1 MRILRPFILFLS
13 FTLLSLPALSL
24 AVLADDASPVKV
36 KLQATI
42 VQGAKALKDDIK
54 WSIAPLSKD
63 GTAAQEMVKAAPEV
77 QLLPGR
83 YKVTATLDFAVVSR
97 DITVAGADKF
107 ELVFDAGWAR
117 FQMIPNRKAK
127 PIEENVQWTIYRFTK
142 GKVDERSKLTE
153 MMAPSPQLA
162 LPKGWY
168 TVRARYQGI
177 VSEMVAEVKA
187 GTLYKYTVVAY
198 AGKATFA
205 AVDEKGKAVKK
216 DVVWSIER
224 VPNKTNGGK
233 RVPVTT
239 DRTASPSMLLGEGK
253 YVVIAKAGDL
263 VGEAPFDIQA
273 TRDKKVTVK
282 LKPVE
287 TANSGS

>member
-1 MRILRPFILFLS
+1 
-13 FTLLSLPALSL
+13 LLALPAVNSG
-24 AVLADDASPVKV
+24 ALADDAVKV
-36 KLQATI
+36 KLQAAI

-63 GTAAQEMVKAAPEV
+63 GTAAQEVTKASPEV
-77 QLLPGR
+77 QLVPGKYR
-83 YKVTATLDFAVVSR
+83 VTAVLGFATVSR
-97 DITVAGADKF
+97 DITVTGAGKQ

-117 FQMIPNRKAK
+117 FQMIPSQKAK
-127 PIEENVQWTIYRFTK
+127 PIEDKVHWTIYRFTK
-142 GKVDERSKLTE
+142 GGVDERAKLTE
-153 MMAPSPQLA
+153 MDAPSPQLA

-205 AVDEKGKAVKK
+205 AVDDKGKTVKK
-216 DVVWSIER
+216 GAVWTIER
-224 VPNKTNGGK
+224 VAKSKDGK

-239 DRTASPSMLLGEGK
+239 DSTASPSMLLGEGK
-253 YVVIAKAGDL
+253 YVVVVKVGDL
-263 VGEAPFDIQA
+263 IGEAPFDIQA
-273 TRDKKVTVK
+273 TREKKVTVK
-282 LKPVE
+282 LKP
-287 TANSGS
+287 AG